1 MWRLQVATEADH
13 GQKNGDINNS
23 VGTCLWKFD
32 ADAGTPQERAQVEN
46 LRDEFRRN
54 RFHVKLSANRL
65 LRMQMEKKEMTRDNS
80 DDTYDIKLTKED
92 RDVTKDVVTESLK
105 RGLNY
110 YSQLQAADG
119 HWPCDMLGPLF
130 IGPTMVLALY
140 ITGDLN
146 LVLSSEHQ
154 KEMKRYIYNHQN
166 EDGGWGLNVE
176 GHSTMFSSVMNYL
189 ALRLMGENLEEQ
201 DDTERREALALA
213 QKWIIDH
220 GTAIAIPSWGK
231 YLLAILGVYE
241 WSGCNP
247 VPPEFWLL
255 PSFSPISPGKML
267 SFCRLVYLP
276 LSYLYGKRFVGKTT
290 KSIVRCLREELYTEP
305 YEEIDW
311 IKARDISAKVRENP
325 SGDFTKMYRHATK
338 GAWTFSAANQKWQV
352 SDCTGEGLKAAL
364 LLSLLSPTIVGEK
377 LSETNLHDA
386 VNIILSIQSPNG
398 GFPAWEP
405 ARASRWVESLNP
417 IEFFEDTLIER
428 EYVECTSSAVQAL
441 LLFSKLHPGF
451 RKKEIQKCISKAL
464 QYIEDSQNSD
474 GSWYGRWGVCF
485 TYGTWFAVEALVAG
499 GRNYENCS
507 SLRRACSFLLSKQL
521 PCGGWGE
528 SYLSC
533 HNKVYTNLDGE
544 RPHAVQTAW
553 ALLALIKAGQLER
566 DAKPINRAVKTL
578 INMQMP
584 NGDFP
589 QQENTG
595 AFMRYCMLNYTS
607 YRNIFP
613 LWALGEYRS
622 HVSSFHE

>member
-65 LRMQMEKKEMTRDNS
+65 LRMQMTRDNS

-130 IGPTMVLALY
+130 IGPTM
-140 ITGDLN
+140 
-146 LVLSSEHQ
+146 
-154 KEMKRYIYNHQN
+154 N

-428 EYVECTSSAVQAL
+428 ERIMTYQ
-441 LLFSKLHPGF
+441 KLVKPMSIKSTF
-451 RKKEIQKCISKAL
+451 IVNYLEP
-464 QYIEDSQNSD
+464 
-474 GSWYGRWGVCF
+474 
-485 TYGTWFAVEALVAG
+485 AG
-499 GRNYENCS
+499 M
-507 SLRRACSFLLSKQL
+507 Q
-521 PCGGWGE
+521 
-528 SYLSC
+528 
-533 HNKVYTNLDGE
+533 VYTNLDGE

-622 HVSSFHE
+622 HVSFVP